1 MPWTR
6 LQRAL
11 LRSRTLTTRVEWL
24 IRLRWLAAL
33 GVLTVGLAAWHLTP
47 VRFNLACVFV
57 VSGAIAVYNA
67 ALYLLAR
74 QRVWD
79 RTPEQA
85 AVASRYVIH
94 LQIVADLV
102 CLAILVQCTGGL
114 INPFVIFMV
123 FHMAIAGIML
133 PRPDALLQACVASIL
148 LAILAVLDA
157 KVPAS
162 RGMLVGY
169 PLEIE
174 VGGYALAGHP
184 LYAGSTWLVLTT
196 TFFLT
201 VYFTSGISQKL
212 DDAYRELA
220 VAYEELHKREA
231 AKSQF
236 LQVVAHEMRSPLAAV
251 TSLLDLLDSE
261 EPADTMSRHIH
272 QRVKARCDAMMDLI
286 DDLLRLAHVRAGGDL
301 AGTPELLDVA
311 EVVQATCA
319 EFTEE
324 AAGKAVHLETNLS
337 GAAGLTVRAVR
348 RDLRD
353 LVANLL
359 GNAIKY
365 TPTNGYVRLR
375 ACRQGDQVLLHVSD
389 TGIGIPASEQEH
401 LFNEFFR
408 ASNARR
414 VTAHSSGLGLSIVR
428 SIVEKLSGE
437 IRFQSRE
444 GEGTTFEV
452 LLPIADSPS
461 EPDHPDTTP

>member
-1 MPWTR
+1 MT
-6 LQRAL
+6 
-11 LRSRTLTTRVEWL
+11 SRVEWL

-33 GVLTVGLAAWHLTP
+33 GVLTVGLAAYHLTP

-57 VSGAIAVYNA
+57 VSAGIALYNA

-79 RTPEQA
+79 KAPEQA
-85 AVASRYVIH
+85 IVASRYVIH
-94 LQIVADLV
+94 VQIIADLV
-102 CLAILVQCTGGL
+102 CLAVLVQCTGGL

-123 FHMAIAGIML
+123 FHMALAGIML
-133 PRPDALLQACVASIL
+133 PRPDALLQACVASVL

-157 KVPAS
+157 KVPGS

-174 VGGYALAGHP
+174 VGGYPLAGHP
-184 LYAGSTWLVLTT
+184 LYAGSTWLVLTI

-212 DDAYRELA
+212 DDAYRELS

-261 EPADTMSRHIH
+261 EPADTMGRHVH
-272 QRVKARCDAMMDLI
+272 QRVKARCDAMMDMI
-286 DDLLRLAHVRAGGDL
+286 DDLLRLAHVRAGGAL
-301 AGTPELLDVA
+301 AGTPEFLDVA
-311 EVVQATCA
+311 QMVEATCA

-324 AAGKAVHLETNLS
+324 AAGKAVRLETNLTEAS
-337 GAAGLTVRAVR
+337 GLTVRAVR
-348 RDLRD
+348 RDFRD
-353 LVANLL
+353 LIANLL

-365 TPTNGYVRLR
+365 TPTNGYVRVR
-375 ACRQGDQVLLHVSD
+375 VNRRDGQVLLQVSD
-389 TGIGIPASEQEH
+389 TGIGIPAGEQEH

-414 VTAHSSGLGLSIVR
+414 VTAHSSGLGLSIVK
-428 SIVEKLSGE
+428 SLVEKLSGE

-452 LLPIADSPS
+452 LLPMAGPPP
-461 EPDHPDTTP
+461 EQDTLSSRRP